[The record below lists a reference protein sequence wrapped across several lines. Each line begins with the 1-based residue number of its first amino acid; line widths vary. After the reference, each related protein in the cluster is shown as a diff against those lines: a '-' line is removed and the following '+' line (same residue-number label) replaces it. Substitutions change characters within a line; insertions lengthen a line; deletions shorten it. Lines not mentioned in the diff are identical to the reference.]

1 MQLPLEPDDR
11 LLHRCRHRGP
21 VALWPILAVIGI
33 VLGTAALGA
42 AITTDTRDFSARH
55 GSVLRTHAL

>member
-1 MQLPLEPDDR
+1 MQLPFEPDDR
-11 LLHRCRHRGP
+11 LLHAQRRRRP
-21 VALWPILAVIGI
+21 VALWPLLAAIGI

-42 AITTDTRDFSARH
+42 ALTTDTRDFSARH